1 MPEIVESE
9 ISDTCPATSCIKGRF
24 YIIDRL
30 TIARKT
36 LFVGSARGR
45 PRNRFI
51 RSGWIGIALPVFV
64 FVRSGEG
71 RIKAVFRST
80 FPPMSRISLRTC
92 ACRLWA
98 VITTARTCGAQ
109 ALPLTYIPIT
119 RTLTGLVSCLSITF
133 IRKNTFMRPGPL
145 QASEQN
151 RHFVSKF

>member
-1 MPEIVESE
+1 MSEIVESE
-9 ISDTCPATSCIKGRF
+9 ISDTCPGTSCIKGRF

-30 TIARKT
+30 TSARKT

-80 FPPMSRISLRTC
+80 SPPCQEYHFGLAHAGYVGRHHNGAYMWSASIASDIYTNHKNLNW
-92 ACRLWA
+92 ACF
-98 VITTARTCGAQ
+98 V
-109 ALPLTYIPIT
+109 PIHYFYQKKYLYEAGT
-119 RTLTGLVSCLSITF
+119 SSSFGT
-133 IRKNTFMRPGPL
+133 K
-145 QASEQN
+145 
-151 RHFVSKF
+151 